1 MKGDNSLQKKHQQ
14 LIRLAQKR
22 RCLTPNGFNSITDY
36 HHGAYDCDY
45 VSPYSKYAGNLNAS
59 VMLILQDWCSDDFLS
74 QPLNRNLI
82 HYGIEPSFPTTR
94 NLEQYLQR
102 YFQLSVAQTYG
113 TNLFPFVKPGAM
125 AGNITIGEL
134 IQAAEQFTLEE
145 IEIIAPKV
153 AVCFGVATYNALLR
167 AAKEQNRLKDT
178 SLKPVKNLNQAI
190 EQPFLLS
197 FSSKVKVWICAQSHP
212 GGLGRACRNKGKVDR
227 VSQDWQQMAQFV
239 KQIPF
244 A

>member
-1 MKGDNSLQKKHQQ
+1 MLISSFNFRDNKYGNFPSWLCCFCLDHSFVDHEKYQNTALCKPCRMQ
-14 LIRLAQKR
+14 LI
-22 RCLTPNGFNSITDY
+22 CYVWFDY
-36 HHGAYDCDY
+36 
-45 VSPYSKYAGNLNAS
+45 S
-59 VMLILQDWCSDDFLS
+59 
-74 QPLNRNLI
+74 
-82 HYGIEPSFPTTR
+82 
-94 NLEQYLQR
+94 
-102 YFQLSVAQTYG
+102 
-113 TNLFPFVKPGAM
+113 
-125 AGNITIGEL
+125 ITIGEL

-167 AAKEQNRLKDT
+167 AAKEQNRLKDA